1 MTETDKLKKQQG
13 TGQPPETRWIAI
25 ARTGEFADSGGRKHR
40 FTPELLDEIAANYAA
55 SEEEA
60 PLVFGHPKDNEP
72 AQGWVKSLKRD
83 GEKLFAEIAQIS
95 TDAKEKVQN
104 GHYRYVSMS
113 LHPDGKR
120 LRHVGLLGAVPP
132 AISGLGAVEFAE
144 DGRLTINFSAAELGP
159 ALEPEGE
166 TMENMLKE
174 LQTKNAE
181 LEARAGALQKA
192 LDEALAGRATAEKQ
206 AEATAAEFAAYKGEV
221 KAGERRAR
229 LEKLT
234 SEGKVKPAE
243 HERINAMLDALE
255 RAGDDKTVNFASP
268 TGVEKI
274 SPVEA
279 YWREL
284 EGRGPSP
291 LASDFSAYAP
301 KTAEPAQAIDL
312 SHKI

>member
-1 MTETDKLKKQQG
+1 MNNKQETGGK
-13 TGQPPETRWIAI
+13 PETRWIAI
-25 ARTGEFADSGGRKHR
+25 ARTGEFADSSGRKHR

-72 AQGWVKSLKRD
+72 AQGWVKALKSE
-83 GEKLFAEIAQIS
+83 GGKLFAEIAQIS
-95 TDAKEKVQN
+95 ADAKEKVQN
-104 GHYRYVSMS
+104 GLYRYVSMS
-113 LHPDGKR
+113 LHPCGKK

-144 DGRLTINFSAAELGP
+144 DGRLTINFSAAELAP
-159 ALEPEGE
+159 ALKPEGE
-166 TMENMLKE
+166 PMENMLKE

-192 LDEALAGRATAEKQ
+192 LDEALAGRAAAEKQ
-206 AEATAAEFAAYKGEV
+206 AEATAAEFSAYKGEV

-229 LEKLT
+229 LEALT
-234 SEGKVKPAE
+234 KEGKVTPAE

-255 RAGDDKTVNFASP
+255 RAGDDRTVNFASP
-268 TGVEKI
+268 AGVEKI

-284 EGRGPSP
+284 EGRESSP
-291 LASDFSAYAP
+291 LASDFSALAP
-301 KTAEPAQAIDL
+301 KAAEPVQSIDL